1 VPLTATVVQHASGS
15 LTAAGIGNVLG
26 GAVVTTSV
34 TLANASNP
42 TGAGLQVTGIGS
54 GLSGGAA
61 VNAVLAQGTSTTYTA
76 TVNTSAASY
85 APGSFTINVS
95 DDHSVLGWQTLT
107 AATAQVAGT
116 IGYGTATGTSFTG
129 TVLSAQVASGSTL
142 AGLFSTST
150 GAGSVGTTA
159 TLINSANVGSQET
172 VTMTWRQAT
181 ATEKNVHV
189 RNPLV
194 SDVVQLGGVPEGL
207 DYVMSM
213 SFNPNALGITP
224 NVLTLAANQRIYLVS
239 DTGTAGAWEN
249 AVLGNT
255 GQAGSLAGFYD
266 ETYAKFLADH
276 SGATLASQLGAWG
289 VDTTGDVVWAVL
301 NHASD
306 FAVVPEPATLAFLL
320 LGGIAMTGAGLK
332 RRRPAAK

>member
-1 VPLTATVVQHASGS
+1 M
-15 LTAAGIGNVLG
+15 
-26 GAVVTTSV
+26 
-34 TLANASNP
+34 
-42 TGAGLQVTGIGS
+42 
-54 GLSGGAA
+54 
-61 VNAVLAQGTSTTYTA
+61 
-76 TVNTSAASY
+76 
-85 APGSFTINVS
+85 
-95 DDHSVLGWQTLT
+95 
-107 AATAQVAGT
+107 
-116 IGYGTATGTSFTG
+116 
-129 TVLSAQVASGSTL
+129 LSAQVASGSTL

-332 RRRPAAK
+332 RRRPAVK